1 MRHRRYDRL
10 GCPVEACTEV
20 IGGKWKGEILFILFS
35 DGTKRHSELRKLIP
49 GATQRM
55 LTTQLRELE
64 EDGVVE
70 RKVYA
75 QVPPK
80 VEYSLSQSG
89 QSLRPVIDTMF
100 EWGTNFLATLPEHK
114 VKPKNA

>member
-1 MRHRRYDRL
+1 MRHKRYDGL
-10 GCPVEACTEV
+10 GCPVELCTEI
-20 IGGKWKGEILFILFS
+20 IGGKWKGEILYILFT
-35 DGTKRHSELRKLIP
+35 GIKRYGELRKLIP
-49 GATQRM
+49 AATQRM

-64 EDGVVE
+64 KDGVIE

-89 QSLRPVIDTMF
+89 QSLRPVINTMF
-100 EWGTNFLATLPEHK
+100 EWGTNFLATPHEHK